1 MDSVAHL
8 LTEDVGEDATDD
20 QDDEEEECEDKI
32 SEEQAFDFFIGRE
45 TSEEGEKDD
54 KARRDDDDIDS
65 IHIQAISQQLI
76 KERFVIHGPNTKN

>member
-8 LTEDVGEDATDD
+8 LTEDVGEDTTDE
-20 QDDEEEECEDKI
+20 QDDKEEGHEHKI

-45 TSEEGEKDD
+45 ASEEGEKDD
-54 KARRDDDDIDS
+54 KARRDDDDVGS
-65 IHIQAISQQLI
+65 VHIQAISQQFI